1 MTQPKTPKP
10 PDIPLTLAIE
20 PWDWRQGVSLTQPLL
35 ICTWIKDRWISHVS
49 IPAGRNTFRIW
60 LLYQN
65 PTNAKGANSHTSR
78 IRIAMDSSHKGS
90 LPTTQSSEVG
100 SSVQSESSKKKKNAA
115 PFSVRIVSQ
124 TPIYVGSKEEVLSY
138 MTNPPM
144 LLLKQCGNYKKSNFH
159 APLALFICTHINK
172 RCFYKTQSGLLIIF
186 GACLPAS
193 GKSFLLIVKI
203 YDSFAVPTAQHIV
216 SLI

>member
-1 MTQPKTPKP
+1 MNQPKTPKP

-65 PTNAKGANSHTSR
+65 PTIPNSKGATSISR
-78 IRIAMDSSHKGS
+78 FRLAMGSSSKS
-90 LPTTQSSEVG
+90 LPTTQDSELG
-100 SSVQSESSKKKKNAA
+100 SVQSEPIKKKNNA

-124 TPIYVGSKEEVLSY
+124 TPIYVGSKEKVMSY

-144 LLLKQCGNYKKSNFH
+144 LFLKQCGNYNLQL
-159 APLALFICTHINK
+159 PVCMYT
-172 RCFYKTQSGLLIIF
+172 LIF
-186 GACLPAS
+186 VH
-193 GKSFLLIVKI
+193 F
-203 YDSFAVPTAQHIV
+203 
-216 SLI
+216 